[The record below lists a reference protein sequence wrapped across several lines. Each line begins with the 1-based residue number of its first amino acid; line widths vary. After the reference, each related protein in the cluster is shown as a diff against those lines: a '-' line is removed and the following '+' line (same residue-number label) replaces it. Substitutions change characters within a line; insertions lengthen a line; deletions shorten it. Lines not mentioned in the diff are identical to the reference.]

1 MKKVSFLVSLIV
13 FTVFANAAEVV
24 VNPKGWKSGDSRN
37 YKCVTVNNKGEILN
51 HELVMRV
58 NSVEA
63 DKYLVDY
70 KHVTDTTSNSYLG
83 IKKMFG
89 DKLAESMNEFVYKIS
104 LSKQGEFG
112 NFENYQELKGL
123 FGGGVVEA
131 MLQALVGTSQEDA
144 EKMYLSEIKSIFCY
158 MNKKFDDKKDN
169 LVKRDFIEKVSVY
182 EDVEANVKAEVSKG
196 KQIFT
201 LEANLSEEEFI
212 SETEKAFRDTINSL
226 AKSMGVQPSM
236 FEDKVKERM
245 DELKNLKLS
254 AVIKEKVV
262 FDEKTGWLISY
273 DRVMELHSAVTGE
286 TFIESRCTISGK

>member
-1 MKKVSFLVSLIV
+1 
-13 FTVFANAAEVV
+13 
-24 VNPKGWKSGDSRN
+24 
-37 YKCVTVNNKGEILN
+37 
-51 HELVMRV
+51 
-58 NSVEA
+58 
-63 DKYLVDY
+63 
-70 KHVTDTTSNSYLG
+70 
-83 IKKMFG
+83 
-89 DKLAESMNEFVYKIS
+89 
-104 LSKQGEFG
+104 
-112 NFENYQELKGL
+112 
-123 FGGGVVEA
+123 
-131 MLQALVGTSQEDA
+131 
-144 EKMYLSEIKSIFCY
+144 

-212 SETEKAFRDTINSL
+212 SETEKAFRETINSL

-262 FDEKTGWLISY
+262 FDETTGWLISY